1 MKKGIIILNILL
13 IIMLFTNSTIFGAT
27 QSGHLMDDETMKK
40 VAQKLNLNYT
50 DEEITGLTYQ
60 FNEWSRNC
68 YEQNEFS
75 LKNIAFFKL
84 KENGQ
89 LMFLLSNATFS
100 DTLPYIYIFSYGNN
114 TNYSTTIEQFVDWK
128 KDTSGK
134 ITGANTENI
143 KYWTL
148 LKSTYTE
155 NTGKI
160 SLNKTKID
168 TIKAEIITIPDIVTF
183 VNTYTV
189 YAYTGNY
196 GYKTY
201 FLNNYVEIDTGAII
215 PTPSPTPAPTSTPGS
230 SSAGGTD
237 LTPVI
242 GKIDETNKN
251 LEEIKNNI
259 PTSGDIA
266 SATTKGNEN
275 FWGNSGDINKYD
287 DQKQA
292 EDLINNTLNNV
303 SGEIEKIEVI
313 KILEDSEKQFWNR
326 FKKPSGTP
334 KDELYDLKISWNDI
348 EYEGI
353 TLIEKRRNKLLR
365 TMSRK

>member
-27 QSGHLMDDETMKK
+27 QNGHLMDNETMKK
-40 VAQKLNLNYT
+40 VTEKLNLTYSE
-50 DEEITGLTYQ
+50 EEINGLTYQ
-60 FNEWSRNC
+60 FNEWSRNY

-75 LKNIAFFKL
+75 LKNIAFFKT

-100 DTLPYIYIFSYGNN
+100 NTLPYLYIFSYGTN
-114 TNYSTTIEQFVDWK
+114 TNYSTTIEKFVDWK

-148 LKSTYTE
+148 LTNTYTE
-155 NTGKI
+155 NTAKI

-168 TIKAEIITIPDIVTF
+168 TIKAETITIPDIVTF
-183 VNTYTV
+183 IKTYTV
-189 YAYTGNY
+189 YAYTGAY

-201 FLNNYVEIDTGAII
+201 FLNNYVEIDTGTII
-215 PTPSPTPAPTSTPGS
+215 PSQTPTPTATPIPSGT
-230 SSAGGTD
+230 TD
-237 LTPVI
+237 LSPII

-259 PTSGDIA
+259 PTSGDIEK
-266 SATTKGNEN
+266 ATTEGTIKGNETY
-275 FWGNSGDINKYD
+275 WGNSGDINNYD

-326 FKKPSGTP
+326 FKKPSGTIG
-334 KDELYDLKISWNDI
+334 DMLYDLKLSWDDI
-348 EYEGI
+348 EYQGV
-353 TLIEKRRNKLLR
+353 TLIEKRRIKHLR